1 MTTSSASTGA
11 REERGLALTVSPG
24 ALVLAAAIP
33 VLFLHVKYQPGFGV
47 AFGETTLNAYLSDF
61 AVLAVAIVALASGLR
76 NGFAPLAR
84 GRWLWL
90 AGLLCLAWIFA
101 EVAYGRRHA
110 PSYAWHTHAAT
121 AAKFAEYALLAPS
134 LPLLL
139 RGTRDLLL
147 PLWSLTIWNVVAT
160 TAGVVQFFGARI
172 LITGAAGHRQASFL
186 SEADFAAL
194 SGATLLLGL
203 IALALPRLG
212 LGRRLAVVATAGGA
226 IGTIVA
232 GAIAAL
238 LGLLVAGAAI
248 GVVLAIR
255 RELPR
260 RAVSI
265 AAVVAVVA
273 AGSVAIRGTDLE
285 QFVHFLGANLGQQQ
299 AQQAKVQT
307 YAHHTLLAWIGF
319 EIWKDHPLLGV
330 GWEGSS
336 EPGNFEPYLPAAHR
350 RFPHEAPL
358 AFPAAAPDR
367 RYGVQNV
374 WIQALADL
382 GAIGFA
388 LWVAIFAAAAWLS
401 ARAAIAGSSGAALL
415 GLAWT
420 ALLVGL
426 WTSQGYVAGIPLDA
440 LTWLAFGLAAL
451 PPGTEASTSP
461 ARYFAGLRRSFREN
475 GA

>member
-1 MTTSSASTGA
+1 M
-11 REERGLALTVSPG
+11 SPG

-33 VLFLHVKYQPGFGV
+33 VLFLHVNYQPGFGV
-47 AFGETTLNAYLSDF
+47 RFGGTTLNAYLSDF
-61 AVLAVAIVALASGLR
+61 AVLAVAIAACVSGVR

-90 AGLLCLAWIFA
+90 AGLLTLAWVFA
-101 EVAYGRRHA
+101 EVAYGRQHDS
-110 PSYAWHTHAAT
+110 SYAWHAHAAT

-139 RGTRDLLL
+139 RRAGDLLL
-147 PLWSLTIWNVVAT
+147 PLWSLAVWSGIAT

-203 IALALPRLG
+203 VALALPRLG
-212 LGRRLAVVATAGGA
+212 LGRRLAVVATASGA

-232 GAIAAL
+232 GALAAMVGLVIALAAL
-238 LGLLVAGAAI
+238 A
-248 GVVLAIR
+248 VVLAIR

-260 RAVSI
+260 RVVSI
-265 AAVVAVVA
+265 AAVLVVVA
-273 AGSVAIRGTDLE
+273 AGAVAIRGTDLE
-285 QFVHFLGANLGQQQ
+285 QFVHFLGADLGQKQ

-307 YAHHTLLAWIGF
+307 YAHHTLLAWIGV
-319 EIWKDHPLLGV
+319 EIWKDHPLVGV
-330 GWEGSS
+330 GWEGSA
-336 EPGNFEPYLPAAHR
+336 EPANFTPYLAAAHR
-350 RFPHEAPL
+350 RFPNEAPL
-358 AFPAAAPDR
+358 AFPATAPDR
-367 RYGVQNV
+367 HYGVQNV

-382 GAIGFA
+382 GVVGFA
-388 LWVAIFAAAAWLS
+388 LWVALFAAAGWLA
-401 ARAAIAGSSGAALL
+401 ARAAIAASSGAALL

-420 ALLVGL
+420 GLLVGL
-426 WTSQGYVAGIPLDA
+426 WTSQGFIAGIPLDA
-440 LTWLAFGLAAL
+440 LMWLGFGLVATPAQYRRG
-451 PPGTEASTSP
+451 PGRAV
-461 ARYFAGLRRSFREN
+461 GQN

>member
-1 MTTSSASTGA
+1 MATSSPSTGA

-33 VLFLHVKYQPGFGV
+33 VLFLHVKYQPGVGV
-47 AFGETTLNAYLSDF
+47 RIGGTTVNAYLSDF
-61 AVLAVAIVALASGLR
+61 AVLAVVVVAVVSGVR
-76 NGFAPLAR
+76 SSFAPLAR

-90 AGLLCLAWIFA
+90 AGLLYFAWVFA
-101 EVAYGRRHA
+101 EVAYGRRHD
-110 PSYAWHTHAAT
+110 PSYAWHTHAVT
-121 AAKFAEYALLAPS
+121 AAKFAEYALLAPA

-139 RGTRDLLL
+139 RRARDLFM
-147 PLWSLTIWNVVAT
+147 PLWSLVVWSAIAT
-160 TAGVVQFFGARI
+160 AVGIAQFLGARI
-172 LITGAAGHRQASFL
+172 FITGAAGHRQASFL

-203 IALALPRLG
+203 LALALPRLG
-212 LGRRLAVVATAGGA
+212 LGRRLAVVATASGA

-232 GAIAAL
+232 GAIAAM
-238 LGLLVAGAAI
+238 LGFVIALAALAAL
-248 GVVLAIR
+248 LAIR

-260 RAVSI
+260 RVVPI

-273 AGSVAIRGTDLE
+273 AGAVAIRGTDLE
-285 QFVHFLGANLGQQQ
+285 QFARFLGANLGRQQ

-319 EIWKDHPLLGV
+319 EIWTDHPLLGV

-374 WIQALADL
+374 WIQTLADL
-382 GAIGFA
+382 GVVGLA
-388 LWVAIFAAAAWLS
+388 LWVAVFAAAASLA
-401 ARAAIAGSSGAALL
+401 ARAAIALSSTPGLL

-420 ALLVGL
+420 ALLLGL
-426 WTSQGYVAGIPLDA
+426 WSAQGYVAGIPLDA
-440 LTWLAFGLAAL
+440 LTWLAFGLAAM
-451 PPGTEASTSP
+451 PRPET
-461 ARYFAGLRRSFREN
+461 LRRSFREN

>member
-1 MTTSSASTGA
+1 M
-11 REERGLALTVSPG
+11 SPG

-47 AFGETTLNAYLSDF
+47 RFGGTTLNAYLSDF
-61 AVLAVAIVALASGLR
+61 AVLAVVVVAAVSGVR
-76 NGFAPLAR
+76 DGFAPLAR
-84 GRWLWL
+84 RRWLWL
-90 AGLLCLAWIFA
+90 AGLLFFAWVFA
-101 EVAYGRRHA
+101 EVAYGRRHD
-110 PSYAWHTHAAT
+110 PSYAWHTHAVT

-139 RGTRDLLL
+139 RRTRELLL
-147 PLWSLTIWNVVAT
+147 PLWSLSLWSAVAT

-203 IALALPRLG
+203 VALALPRLG
-212 LGRRLAVVATAGGA
+212 LGRRLAIVATASGA

-232 GAIAAL
+232 GAIAAM
-238 LGLLVAGAAI
+238 LGLAIALAALAA
-248 GVVLAIR
+248 VLAIR

-265 AAVVAVVA
+265 AAVVVVVA
-273 AGSVAIRGTDLE
+273 AGAVAIRGTDLE
-285 QFVHFLGANLGQQQ
+285 QFVHFLGADLGQQQ

-307 YAHHTLLAWIGF
+307 YAHHTLLAWIGL
-319 EIWKDHPLLGV
+319 EIWTDHPLLGV

-382 GAIGFA
+382 GAVGFA
-388 LWVAIFAAAAWLS
+388 LWVAIFAAAGWLTV
-401 ARAAIAGSSGAALL
+401 RAAIAVSSGAALL

-420 ALLVGL
+420 GLLVGL

-440 LTWLAFGLAAL
+440 LTWLAFGLAAMPQEAKASA
-451 PPGTEASTSP
+451 PPVQYRG
-461 ARYFAGLRRSFREN
+461 GRRRTFRQN

>member
-11 REERGLALTVSPG
+11 REERGLALIVSPG

-33 VLFLHVKYQPGFGV
+33 ILFLHVAYQPGFGV
-47 AFGETTLNAYLSDF
+47 RFGGTTLNAYLSDF
-61 AVLAVAIVALASGLR
+61 AVLAVVVVAAASGVR
-76 NGFAPLAR
+76 DGFAPLGR
-84 GRWLWL
+84 GRWLWA
-90 AGLLCLAWIFA
+90 AGLLFLAWVFA
-101 EVAYGRRHA
+101 EVAYGRRHDS
-110 PSYAWHTHAAT
+110 SYAWHTHAVT

-139 RGTRDLLL
+139 RRTRELLL
-147 PLWSLTIWNVVAT
+147 PLWSLALWSACAT
-160 TAGVVQFFGARI
+160 TVGVVQFFGARI
-172 LITGAAGHRQASFL
+172 FITGAAGHRQASFL

-203 IALALPRLG
+203 IALGLPRLG
-212 LGRRLAVVATAGGA
+212 LGRRLAVAATASGA

-232 GAIAAL
+232 GAIAAM
-238 LGLLVAGAAI
+238 LGLAI
-248 GVVLAIR
+248 ALTALAVVLAIR

-260 RAVSI
+260 RAISI
-265 AAVVAVVA
+265 ATVVVVVA
-273 AGSVAIRGTDLE
+273 AGAVAIRGSDLE
-285 QFVHFLGANLGQQQ
+285 QFARFLGANLGQQQ

-319 EIWKDHPLLGV
+319 EIWTDHPLLGV

-336 EPGNFEPYLPAAHR
+336 EPGSFEPYLPAAHR

-382 GAIGFA
+382 GAVGFA
-388 LWVAIFAAAAWLS
+388 LWIAIFAAAGWLA
-401 ARAAIAGSSGAALL
+401 ARAAVAVSSGAALL

-440 LTWLAFGLAAL
+440 LTWLAFGLAAM
-451 PPGTEASTSP
+451 PPQT
-461 ARYFAGLRRSFREN
+461 LRRSVREN

>member
-1 MTTSSASTGA
+1 M
-11 REERGLALTVSPG
+11 SPG

-33 VLFLHVKYQPGFGV
+33 VLFLHVNYQPGFGV
-47 AFGETTLNAYLSDF
+47 RFGGTTLNAYLSDF
-61 AVLAVAIVALASGLR
+61 AVLAVAIAACVSGVR

-90 AGLLCLAWIFA
+90 AGLLTLAWVFA
-101 EVAYGRRHA
+101 EVAYGRQHDS
-110 PSYAWHTHAAT
+110 SYAWHAHAAT

-139 RGTRDLLL
+139 RRAGDLLL
-147 PLWSLTIWNVVAT
+147 PLWSLAVWSGIAT

-194 SGATLLLGL
+194 SGATFLLGL
-203 IALALPRLG
+203 VALALPRLG
-212 LGRRLAVVATAGGA
+212 LGRRLAVVATASGA
-226 IGTIVA
+226 IGTIIA
-232 GAIAAL
+232 GALAAMVGLVIALAAL
-238 LGLLVAGAAI
+238 AL
-248 GVVLAIR
+248 VLAIR

-265 AAVVAVVA
+265 AAVMAVVA
-273 AGSVAIRGTDLE
+273 AGAVAIRGTDLE
-285 QFVHFLGANLGQQQ
+285 QFVHFLGADLGQKQ

-307 YAHHTLLAWIGF
+307 YAHHTLLAWIGV
-319 EIWKDHPLLGV
+319 EIWKDNPLVGV
-330 GWEGSS
+330 GWEGSA
-336 EPGNFEPYLPAAHR
+336 EPANFTPYLPAAHR
-350 RFPHEAPL
+350 RFPNEAPL

-367 RYGVQNV
+367 HYGVQNV

-382 GAIGFA
+382 GVVGFA
-388 LWVAIFAAAAWLS
+388 LWVALFAAAGWLA
-401 ARAAIAGSSGAALL
+401 ARAAIAASSGAALL

-420 ALLVGL
+420 GLLVGL
-426 WTSQGYVAGIPLDA
+426 WTSQGFIAGIPLDA
-440 LTWLAFGLAAL
+440 LMWLGFGLAAM
-451 PPGTEASTSP
+451 PAQYRRGPGRAV
-461 ARYFAGLRRSFREN
+461 GQN

>member
-1 MTTSSASTGA
+1 MTISSASTGT

-33 VLFLHVKYQPGFGV
+33 VLFLHVQYQPGFGV
-47 AFGETTLNAYLSDF
+47 RFGDTTLNAYLSDF
-61 AVLAVAIVALASGLR
+61 AVLAVAVVACVSGVR
-76 NGFAPLAR
+76 NGFAPLVR
-84 GRWLWL
+84 GRWVWL
-90 AGLLCLAWIFA
+90 AGLLTFAWIFA
-101 EVAYGRRHA
+101 EVAYGRSHDS
-110 PSYAWHTHAAT
+110 SYAWHAHAAT

-139 RGTRDLLL
+139 RRASELLL
-147 PLWSLTIWNVVAT
+147 PLWSLTVWSAIAT

-203 IALALPRLG
+203 VALALPRLG
-212 LGRRLAVVATAGGA
+212 LGRRLAVLATASGA

-232 GAIAAL
+232 GALAAM
-238 LGLLVAGAAI
+238 LGLLIALAALA
-248 GVVLAIR
+248 VVLAVR

-265 AAVVAVVA
+265 AAVLVVVA
-273 AGSVAIRGTDLE
+273 AGAVAIRGTDLE
-285 QFVHFLGANLGQQQ
+285 QFVHFLGADLGQQQ

-319 EIWKDHPLLGV
+319 EIWKDHPLVGV

-336 EPGNFEPYLPAAHR
+336 EPASFAPYLPAAHR

-374 WIQALADL
+374 WVQALADL
-382 GAIGFA
+382 GAVGFA
-388 LWVAIFAAAAWLS
+388 LWVSIFAAAGWLA
-401 ARAAIAGSSGAALL
+401 ARAAIAVSSTAALL

-420 ALLVGL
+420 GLLVGL
-426 WTSQGYVAGIPLDA
+426 WTSQGFIAGIPLDA
-440 LTWLAFGLAAL
+440 LIWLGFGLAAM
-451 PPGTEASTSP
+451 PPPADAGASS
-461 ARYFAGLRRSFREN
+461 AAFREN